1 MIELHL
7 STLDLT
13 RTRFAFSPLWET
25 VMGYRAM
32 LEPSLYAIHLPWFC
46 EARELTRGLNLEPL
60 DVLTRPK
67 GYIPDFITPPP
78 VTPLPDFADELRVLL
93 ATSPQTV
100 RREVSRAYEDQP
112 CTLGTDLPKAVL
124 PKAAQLY
131 LDDPHGALE
140 RLAACLHEF
149 WTLTL
154 EPHWPRLRAMLE
166 NDILIRARS
175 LALGGTDGLFKDLHP
190 LISYSSGILRLD
202 KSMCNEDG
210 DVIHLRGRGLL
221 LMPSA
226 FVWPRLTT
234 ILDAPWQPT
243 LAYSPRGV
251 ANLWTT
257 EPPAAGRSLE
267 LLLGKGRAEVLLSL
281 EPPSSTVEIAQRL
294 NLVPSGVS
302 EHLALLRQAG
312 LVESQRRG
320 RFVYYRLSQTGLA
333 LIEVF
338 KVHVADAD
346 DFERRE
352 LLLV

>member
-1 MIELHL
+1 MVELHL

-13 RTRFAFSPLWET
+13 RTRFAYSPLWET

-32 LEPSLYAIHLPWFC
+32 LEPSRFAIHLPWLC
-46 EARELTRGLNLEPL
+46 EARELTRDLNLAPL

-67 GYIPDFITPPP
+67 GYIPDFMTPPP

-93 ATSPQTV
+93 ATDAQTV
-100 RREVSRAYEDQP
+100 RREVSRTYEDQP
-112 CTLGTDLPKAVL
+112 SLSE
-124 PKAAQLY
+124 AAQAFLE
-131 LDDPHGALE
+131 DPHGSLE
-140 RLAACLHEF
+140 RLVVCLHEF

-175 LALGGTDGLFKDLHP
+175 LALGGADELFRDLNP
-190 LISYSSGILRLD
+190 LIRYADGILRLD
-202 KSMCNEDG
+202 KSLCYEENSTINLG
-210 DVIHLRGRGLL
+210 GRGLL

-226 FVWPRLTT
+226 FVWPKLNT

-243 LAYSPRGV
+243 LAYTPRGV
-251 ANLWTT
+251 ANLWTN
-257 EPPAAGRSLE
+257 EPPSAGRSLE

-281 EPPSSTVEIAQRL
+281 DPPSSTLEIAQRL
-294 NLVPSGVS
+294 KLASSGVS
-302 EHLALLRQAG
+302 EHLGVLRQAG

-333 LIEVF
+333 LLEVF
-338 KVHVADAD
+338 NANLTDAL
-346 DFERRE
+346 E
-352 LLLV
+352 LELS